1 MNLVTK
7 SKGIK
12 GYKSVSKERLLS
24 ALSESKSVEGK
35 NCFNDERL
43 KKIRKD
49 LNEIIDSFRSLK
61 EKRLEKISMTW
72 KPKNIFYTKNKRN
85 WRKYF

>member
-24 ALSESKSVEGK
+24 ALSESKSVKGK
-35 NCFNDERL
+35 NCFNVERL

-61 EKRLEKISMTW
+61 EKWLEKISMTW
-72 KPKNIFYTKNKRN
+72 KTQ
-85 WRKYF
+85 KYFLHKK

>member
-1 MNLVTK
+1 MNLFAK

-12 GYKSVSKERLLS
+12 GYKSMSEERLLT

-49 LNEIIDSFRSLK
+49 LNEVIDSF
-61 EKRLEKISMTW
+61 
-72 KPKNIFYTKNKRN
+72 
-85 WRKYF
+85 